1 MILPRWSRDTVAT
14 SLKKR
19 KLILLFNKENK
30 MTNLSEQW
38 DQLKVLVESLEVD
51 IRKSLNGNKSAG
63 VRARK
68 GLRLVKNSAADLIR
82 TSLTASGDT
91 SETE

>member
-1 MILPRWSRDTVAT
+1 VAT

-91 SETE
+91 SVTE

>member
-1 MILPRWSRDTVAT
+1 MAT

-82 TSLTASGDT
+82 TSLTSSGDA

>member
-1 MILPRWSRDTVAT
+1 MAT

-38 DQLKVLVESLEVD
+38 DQLKVLVESLEVE

>member
-1 MILPRWSRDTVAT
+1 VAT